1 MTYGA
6 QTGRSGGRR
15 VLPLVLAA
23 VVGLVLVLVIRAVV
37 SGGGDDEGGEGGG
50 GRADGSGERTGCQS
64 LRVTASSE
72 KAALL
77 SQIAADYNRSDRRVE
92 DACVDVQVTSKASGG
107 AAEALARGWNER
119 VDGPRPDVWS
129 PASSSWTALLRQRT
143 AAQDKGD
150 LVPAETPSIAQTP
163 LVIAM
168 PQPMAEALG
177 WPAQAARLGRRP
189 VPDPGP
195 EGLGRQGA
203 RRVGRVQA
211 RQDQP
216 GLLHLGAERH
226 HRGLLRRH
234 RPVQRPDRQG
244 RHRPQ
249 GDRVRQAAGGLGR
262 ALRRHDAHLPGQPV
276 RRRRG
281 RPPR

>member
-77 SQIAADYNRSDRRVE
+77 SQVAADYNRSDRRVE
-92 DACVDVQVTSKASGG
+92 GACVDVQVTSKASGG

-150 LVPAETPSIAQTP
+150 LVPGRDAVDRAD
-163 LVIAM
+163 
-168 PQPMAEALG
+168 
-177 WPAQAARLGRRP
+177 PAGDRDAAADGRGARLAGEAARLGRRP
-189 VPDPGP
+189 GPDPGP

-203 RRVGRVQA
+203 PRVGSLQA

-216 GLLHLGAERH
+216 RLLHLGAAT
-226 HRGLLRRH
+226 
-234 RPVQRPDRQG
+234 PPSA
-244 RHRPQ
+244 PTSPPP
-249 GDRVRQAAGGLGR
+249 AGP
-262 ALRRHDAHLPGQPV
+262 AT
-276 RRRRG
+276 
-281 RPPR
+281 